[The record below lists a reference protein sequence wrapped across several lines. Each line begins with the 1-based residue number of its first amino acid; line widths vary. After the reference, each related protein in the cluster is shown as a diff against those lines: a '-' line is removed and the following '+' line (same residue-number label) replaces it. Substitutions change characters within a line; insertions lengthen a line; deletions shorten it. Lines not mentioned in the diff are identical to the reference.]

1 MIAIIFLF
9 LPGIY
14 LVCGL
19 LFAVPFILFG
29 AQKIDPHAAGGSWGF
44 RLLIFPGVAAFWPL
58 LLSRWCR
65 GVRNPPEE
73 FNAHRRLAR
82 TETDRRP

>member
-1 MIAIIFLF
+1 MFAGIFLI
-9 LPGIY
+9 LLGTY
-14 LVCGL
+14 LACGL

-29 AQKIDPHAAGGSWGF
+29 VQKIDPQAARGSWGF
-44 RLLIFPGVAAFWPL
+44 RLLIFPGAAAFWPL
-58 LLSRWCR
+58 LLGRWFR

-82 TETDRRP
+82 AEAVRTP